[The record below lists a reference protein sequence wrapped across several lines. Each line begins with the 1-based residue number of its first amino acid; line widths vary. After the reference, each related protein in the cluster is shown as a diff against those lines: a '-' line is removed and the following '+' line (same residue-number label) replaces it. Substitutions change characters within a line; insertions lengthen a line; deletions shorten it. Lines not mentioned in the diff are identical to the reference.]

1 MNGPMKAWYNV
12 ITKQK
17 AQPTSTQKL
26 SNYITFQLYLRWG
39 DWEVRRTSKR
49 NGEKEGIGVR
59 WVAAGWLR
67 SIESVQGPG
76 GDAGDEGAL
85 GEGEVDRNRES
96 QDHQGEAQVVLSR
109 RRRQPSPEVST
120 PRPTISRL
128 HSWHRLGQGRSPPL
142 PPRSLSHHHLLL
154 LFFLQNALTLR
165 LKIWVFLFFFK
176 TIISYMKWG
185 LGALICR

>member
-85 GEGEVDRNRES
+85 GEGEVDRHREGE
-96 QDHQGEAQVVLSR
+96 DLEGEAQVVLSHR
-109 RRRQPSPEVST
+109 RHQPPPEVPP
-120 PRPTISRL
+120 PRPTIPRL
-128 HSWHRLGQGRSPPL
+128 HPRHRLGQGRSSPL
-142 PPRSLSHHHLLL
+142 PPRSLSPSLSLSLYIYIYIYIVQL
-154 LFFLQNALTLR
+154 LFHI
-165 LKIWVFLFFFK
+165 KLFGFHMIK
-176 TIISYMKWG
+176 QIN
-185 LGALICR
+185 